1 MERKDANVERTDA
14 GTDPRAGVLPAA
26 IRYPVIVVLVG
37 IGLVCLVTVLYDAG
51 WLPIAGPFAAVVIAG
66 VIVYL
71 VMWWRSRRLGRLAAA
86 ATSQLRELGPALARE
101 RDEAVTARPT
111 GASDQSL
118 EQAGLQVDTALQQL
132 AWGHEQ
138 GAVAPILSLAD
149 HARRSWRPDVP
160 LSRQVEELSR
170 TATEMDQVI
179 RRMLAAAARRQPRR

>member
-1 MERKDANVERTDA
+1 MDRGRSGSRTDQR
-14 GTDPRAGVLPAA
+14 PGVLPAA

-37 IGLVCLVTVLYDAG
+37 VGLVCLVTVLYDVG
-51 WLPIAGPFAAVVIAG
+51 WLPIAGPFAAVVIAA

-71 VMWWRSRRLGRLAAA
+71 VMWWRSRRLGRLAASA
-86 ATSQLRELGPALARE
+86 AEQLRELGPGLVRE
-101 RDEAVTARPT
+101 RGEPVTTRST

-138 GAVAPILSLAD
+138 GAVPPILSLTA
-149 HARRSWRPDVP
+149 HTRRSWHPDAP